1 MKKTLILAAVAG
13 MACTASAQIGKG
25 SLMAGLDF
33 GISSN
38 NNQYSYTTG
47 GTTTDGQKGSGSNFN
62 LTPNLQYFLAE
73 NLSVGIGFGINNGK
87 SDYDYPESG
96 GVKQKSVY
104 KNNGTQFNLFAR
116 KYINCG
122 TNFYT
127 FLQLGYSMGN
137 SKSTNEQSSTVV
149 ATNTTT
155 TTTTTSENKNNSIG
169 LNLGFAWSI
178 TPKILLQ
185 GSIGGLSYNSNTQK
199 YNISADGKNYNTYK
213 SSGLN
218 FSLYSSD
225 YPFNLG
231 FAYRLIGN

>member
-1 MKKTLILAAVAG
+1 M
-13 MACTASAQIGKG
+13 
-25 SLMAGLDF
+25 
-33 GISSN
+33 
-38 NNQYSYTTG
+38 
-47 GTTTDGQKGSGSNFN
+47 
-62 LTPNLQYFLAE
+62 QYFLAE
-73 NLSVGIGFGINNGK
+73 NLSVGVGFGFNSYNNT
-87 SDYDYPESG
+87 SDYPENG
-96 GVKQKSVY
+96 GVKQKYVNKS
-104 KNNGTQFNLFAR
+104 NGTQVSLFAR

-127 FLQLGYSMGN
+127 FFQLGYTMGSN
-137 SKSTNEQSSTVV
+137 KGTNEQSSTVV

-155 TTTTTSENKNNSIG
+155 TTTSTSEYNNSSIG

-185 GSIGGLSYNSNTQK
+185 GNIGGVSYNSYNQK
-199 YNISADGKNYNTYK
+199 YNISADGKNYNSYK

>member
-25 SLMAGLDF
+25 SLMTGLDF
-33 GISSN
+33 GVSSN
-38 NNQYSYTTG
+38 DYEYSATNG
-47 GTTTDGQKGSGSNFN
+47 GTTTNGQKSTGSNFN
-62 LTPNLQYFLAE
+62 LTPNVQYFLAE
-73 NLSVGIGFGINNGK
+73 NLSVGLGFGISSGK
-87 SDYDYPESG
+87 NTTDYPESG
-96 GVKQKSVY
+96 GVTQKSSN
-104 KNNGTQFNLFAR
+104 KSNGTQFNLFAR

-127 FLQLGYSMGN
+127 FLQLGFSKYG
-137 SKSTNEQSSTVV
+137 SKSTNEQSTTVV

-155 TTTTTSENKNNSIG
+155 TTTSSSEYDNNLIG

-185 GSIGGLSYNSNTQK
+185 GSMGGLSYEMYTQK
-199 YNISADGKNYNTYK
+199 YNISADGKNFNSYK
-213 SSGLN
+213 GNGLN
-218 FSLYSSD
+218 FSLYSSS

-231 FAYRLIGN
+231 FAYRLLGK

>member
-33 GISSN
+33 GFNSN
-38 NNQYSYTTG
+38 NTQYSTTNG
-47 GTTTDGQKGSGSNFN
+47 GTTTDGQKGTGSNFN

-73 NLSVGIGFGINNGK
+73 NLSVGLGFGINNGK
-87 SDYDYPESG
+87 NTYDYPESG
-96 GVKQKSVY
+96 GVTQKSIN

-127 FLQLGYSMGN
+127 FLQLGYSMYG
-137 SKSTNEQSSTVV
+137 SKSTNEQSTTVV

-155 TTTTTSENKNNSIG
+155 TTTTTSEYNSNSVG

-185 GSIGGLSYNSNTQK
+185 GSMGGLSYNMYKQK
-199 YNISADGKNYNTYK
+199 YNISADGKNYNSYK
-213 SSGLN
+213 GSGLN

-231 FAYRLIGN
+231 FAYRLSGN